1 MAKVLSETDS
11 ERLGLAFYR
20 AIGAVIDANP
30 DVDPWDLSGA
40 LGKAVHVFDKKKD
53 RLCRHAVARAA
64 TYETEESVA
73 HAVFCAIG
81 EVLNN
86 HIDMTREESS
96 TAVGTAIRV
105 LAQFGFL
112 NRELVSQAAASDEPF
127 TSLLSE
133 INVRPRL
140 SGKTSVRSTRKPGG
154 ASTLRPPC
162 FGGRSATGLTR
173 TDSTSC
179 SRMNR

>member
-140 SGKTSVRSTRKPGG
+140 SGRHPCG
-154 ASTLRPPC
+154 AQGSRAAPRPC
-162 FGGRSATGLTR
+162 DRRVLV
-173 TDSTSC
+173 DE
-179 SRMNR
+179 